1 MTWSPGLLVV
11 EVSEGAGVKLVLPP
25 TSPLLIRP
33 VKENLQI
40 IYLILCVN
48 HIKSI
53 ILLNEI
59 HMKAFENCCYKKLN
73 PVKNNVSLNK
83 ITKQ

>member
-1 MTWSPGLLVV
+1 MTWSPGILVV

-59 HMKAFENCCYKKLN
+59 HMTAFENLLLQKTKSSKK
-73 PVKNNVSLNK
+73 
-83 ITKQ
+83 